1 MFSMN
6 EVKTQKLPK
15 LYYKRRFVAENIIW
29 RWHQRIINSGHG
41 HVYDR
46 FLFMWKY
53 FTLLNAEVVFIVKSS
68 TQHISY
74 RATLQLYFNH
84 QIRRSIVLLDMQVIL
99 LQAIISARMLICK
112 VTNSHLLFLILL
124 YFVRLIDIR
133 RRSI

>member
-1 MFSMN
+1 MFLSH
-6 EVKTQKLPK
+6 EVKTQTFRK

-68 TQHISY
+68 TQHILYS
-74 RATLQLYFNH
+74 ATLRLYSNH
-84 QIRRSIVLLDMQVIL
+84 HILRSIVLFDMQVII
-99 LQAIISARMLICK
+99 LQAIISTGMSICK
-112 VTNSHLLFLILL
+112 VTNSHSLFLLLL